1 MPLYRIYAGKQNSPL
16 ELVCIREFKTQEQAD
31 QFAFDSAL
39 DKCFPYLYVENV
51 SQANTYLNALY
62 MIDYRAEEI

>member
-16 ELVCIREFKTQEQAD
+16 ELIAIKEFNTQEQAD

-39 DKCFPYLYVENV
+39 DKCFPYQYVESP
-51 SQANTYLNALY
+51 SQANTYINALY
-62 MIDYRAEEI
+62 MIDYRAEEV